1 MRSMR
6 IEEIEQRR
14 QDRLLRNVLFT
25 FFVSGAASQSLGSLL
40 PLLRQAHGFSY
51 DFQGLLLSCQ
61 SVGNLAAVLL
71 TGFLPAYLGRRRT
84 ILTTAVWMAV
94 GYLIF
99 TSGLGSPGV
108 LLAACLMLGVARG
121 SNANFSNTMVST
133 LPGEKATRGFNLL
146 HGAFAVGALLS
157 PLLLVLCSAW
167 RGESGWRVMTG
178 LLFLLCLCQT
188 LVYAKMSL
196 PEECGGQTEKK
207 GLDLSFL
214 KVKRFWL
221 GTMILFFYM
230 STEYA
235 ITGWLVTYF
244 QDVGI
249 LDADHAQM
257 MNSLLWL
264 VIFLGRMVG
273 AAVTGKVS
281 RNKLLVL
288 DGIGFFS
295 FFLFMFFSRAPGAVI
310 LGLTGA
316 GLFMATIY
324 PTAFAFG
331 SEYIKGNDLGN
342 SVMILTGSAGGILT
356 PSLVGFAAERTGDIQ
371 SGMAVVAVYTGLL
384 LACILFSVWSV
395 HREEKGS

>member
-1 MRSMR
+1 MR
-6 IEEIEQRR
+6 EEETEQRR

-25 FFVSGAASQSLGSLL
+25 FFVSGAASQSLGALL
-40 PLLRQAHGFSY
+40 PMMRESYGFSY

-84 ILTTAVWMAV
+84 ILSTAIWMAV
-94 GYLIF
+94 GYLVF
-99 TSGLGSPGV
+99 TWGPGIPAL
-108 LLAACLMLGVARG
+108 LLAACLMMGIARG

-157 PLLLVLCSAW
+157 PLLLVLCSF
-167 RGESGWRVMTG
+167 RKEGWRLMTG
-178 LLFLLCLCQT
+178 ILFLLCLCQFA
-188 LVYAKMSL
+188 VYAKMAL
-196 PEECGGQTEKK
+196 PAEEGTREERK
-207 GLDLSFL
+207 GLDLGFL
-214 KVKRFWL
+214 KVKQFWL

-244 QDVGI
+244 LDVGI
-249 LDADHAQM
+249 LPGELAQM

-264 VIFLGRMVG
+264 VIFIGRMAG
-273 AAVTGKVS
+273 AAVTGRVS
-281 RNKLLVL
+281 RNGLLVA
-288 DGIGFFS
+288 DGVG
-295 FFLFMFFSRAPGAVI
+295 FFLFFLLMFFSRSPGIVI
-310 LGLTGA
+310 LALAGA

-324 PTAFAFG
+324 PSAFAFG

-342 SVMILTGSAGGILT
+342 SIMILTGSAGGILT
-356 PSLVGFAAERTGDIQ
+356 PSLVGFVAEKTGRIQ
-371 SGMAVVAVYTGLL
+371 SGMAVVAVYTALL

-395 HREEKGS
+395 KRDPGGRKG